1 MVKDYN
7 LEDLEI
13 WQDSRC
19 LRNEFS
25 ELAKSLPQM
34 ERFKLMD
41 QIIRASRSVSANI
54 AEGYGRYHYQENVQF
69 CRQAR
74 GSLYELVDHLSV
86 MIDEQYITKEKYQ
99 FLKNKVDTLI
109 KRMNAYI
116 NYLLDRKKNHK
127 QENK

>member
-1 MVKDYN
+1 MVKEYN

-25 ELAKSLPQM
+25 ELTKSLPQM

-99 FLKNKVDTLI
+99 FLKDKVDTLI

-127 QENK
+127 QVNK